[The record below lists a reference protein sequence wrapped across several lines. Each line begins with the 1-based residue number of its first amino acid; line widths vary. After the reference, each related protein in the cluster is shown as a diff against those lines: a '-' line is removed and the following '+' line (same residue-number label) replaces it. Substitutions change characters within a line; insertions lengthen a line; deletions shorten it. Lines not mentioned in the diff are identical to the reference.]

1 MVSIPSLWLPILA
14 SAVFAFLA
22 SFLVHMLV
30 GYHAGDLKPVP
41 QEDAV
46 MAALRPFDLAPG
58 DYMMPRPSNMKAM
71 RSPEFQDKRAKGPN
85 MVMTVYKKG
94 PASMGS
100 SLAKWFVYLVVV
112 SVFVAYVTGRA
123 LTAGAPYLAVFRFA
137 GTTAFIAY
145 AAALWQDSI
154 WYQRSLGTTIRYTI
168 DGLIYG
174 LLTAGTFGWLWP
186 R

>member
-1 MVSIPSLWLPILA
+1 MVSIPSLWLPILL
-14 SAVFAFLA
+14 SAVFVFFA
-22 SFLVHMLV
+22 SFLVHMLL
-30 GYHAGDLKPVP
+30 GYHARDLRKVP

-58 DYMMPRPSNMKAM
+58 DYMMPCAQGMQAM
-71 RSPEFQDKRAKGPN
+71 RSPEFRDKRAKGPVA
-85 MVMTVYKKG
+85 VMTVYKNG
-94 PASMGS
+94 PATMGP
-100 SLAKWFVYLVVV
+100 SLAKWFVYLLVV

-123 LTAGAPYLAVFRFA
+123 LTAGAPYLTVFRFA

-154 WYQRSLGTTIRYTI
+154 WYQRSLGTTLRYTV

-174 LLTAGTFGWLWP
+174 LLTASTFGWLWP